1 MTTAN
6 PVAINCTAA
15 PLFTRADY
23 MNKKCSHQQ
32 YYVQFASEEV
42 LEYMTKTDITLDS
55 KLARW
60 DALAAGLYM
69 PRDLLIEAGEI
80 SARGLPS
87 ISCRLCV
94 AKAAYRQV
102 NGLVDQ

>member
-23 MNKKCSHQQ
+23 TNKKCSHQQ
-32 YYVQFASEEV
+32 YYAQFASEEV
-42 LEYMTKTDITLDS
+42 LEYMTKTDITLES

-60 DALAAGLYM
+60 DDLAGRLQL
-69 PRDLLIEAGEI
+69 PRELLIEAGEI
-80 SARGLPS
+80 SSRGMPS
-87 ISCRLCV
+87 LSCQVCV
-94 AKAAYRQV
+94 AKAAYKQA
-102 NGLVDQ
+102 NGLLDQ